1 MHMIEDK
8 FVNTNNA
15 NNKKP
20 IYPYVDIITNLEIY
34 GQLSADPNYK
44 EWFIYSNEDLYD
56 SIMTQSKLV
65 EDIDYKIKKWFENNE
80 LIIQYKLAYTKYIVE
95 CDNGNQYL
103 VEKER
108 NKNCKRA
115 YPLSRL

>member
-1 MHMIEDK
+1 MQTKSMPTK
-8 FVNTNNA
+8 RMQ

-20 IYPYVDIITNLEIY
+20 IYPYVNVINNLEIY
-34 GQLSADPNYK
+34 WQLSSDLTYK

-56 SIMTQSKLV
+56 SIMIHSKLV
-65 EDIDYKIKKWFENNE
+65 EDIDCKIKKWFENNE
-80 LIIQYKLAYTKYIVE
+80 LIIQYKIDNNKYII
-95 CDNGNQYL
+95 DLNPSRQYL

-108 NKNCKRA
+108 KHA